1 MAAILDNGK
10 LTLSGNVGDLWFG
23 DYFTYGD
30 VLLAL
35 AQIDTDA
42 TLTVHVNSGGGI
54 ATEGAAIHA
63 LFAGRAGP
71 TNFVVEGIAASAA
84 SLIVMAG
91 DTVTMSAGSV
101 LMIHDPA
108 SWTFGTVDEHNKTM
122 AGLEALATAYAR
134 VYADKSGKTAA
145 ECRAIM
151 KAERWY
157 APEDAVADG
166 FADEAGTGKAEPVAA
181 FDYRAYTHA
190 PQKLTALAKRRNW
203 TLAVS
208 RRPGAPV
215 ASAQPQTTQPNK
227 EPPVADNPNGG
238 NAPDHSAAIASAVA
252 AALASA
258 RQRRSEIMALD
269 EAKGRESLASYF
281 ADETDDAVEKVKAAL
296 ARAPKG
302 AAPSGQGDGP
312 AASGPTT
319 MGATAFQQRVMNAE
333 GLNGGG
339 DGPRPGGD
347 RAILSAAA
355 DARNKR
361 R

>member
-35 AQIDTDA
+35 AQIDA
-42 TLTVHVNSGGGI
+42 EAPLTVHINSGGGI

-63 LFAGRAGP
+63 LFSGRPGT

-91 DTVTMSAGSV
+91 DTVTMAAGSV

-108 SWTFGTVDEHNKTM
+108 SWTFGTVDEHNKTV

-157 APEDAVADG
+157 APEEAVADG
-166 FADEAGTGKAEPVAA
+166 FADETAADKADAVAA
-181 FDYRAYTHA
+181 FDYRAYAHA
-190 PQKLTALAKRRNW
+190 PQKLTALAKRKNW
-203 TLAVS
+203 TLAEA
-208 RRPGAPV
+208 RPKGAPV
-215 ASAQPQTTQPNK
+215 ASAHPQTTQPNK
-227 EPPVADNPNGG
+227 EPPVADNTNGG
-238 NAPDHSAAIASAVA
+238 AAPDNSAAITNAVA
-252 AALASA
+252 AD
-258 RQRRSEIMALD
+258 RQRRRDIMAL
-269 EAKGRESLASYF
+269 EETKGRESLASYY
-281 ADETDDAVEKVKAAL
+281 AEETDDAVEKVKAAL
-296 ARAPKG
+296 SHAPKG
-302 AAPSGQGDGP
+302 GAPSGGNGGNGGNGSSTQ
-312 AASGPTT
+312 TT
-319 MGATAFQQRVMNAE
+319 TGATAFQQRVMNAE

-339 DGPRPGGD
+339 DGPRATGD
-347 RAILSAAA
+347 RSILSAAA